1 LDKIQNGIPATD
13 PDKKERVRKFGKNDP
28 VVKAPKTLWE
38 MVLEIFDDQTIQ
50 ILCFAAIASL
60 ILGTATHGLSEGWLE
75 GVSILLAVAIITVVT
90 SGNNYMK
97 EQQFRKLSEVAARK
111 DVNVTRNGQ
120 VLNMSVY
127 DLLVGDI
134 VQIETGEIISVD
146 GIVVKANRLTLD

>member
-1 LDKIQNGIPATD
+1 
-13 PDKKERVRKFGKNDP
+13 
-28 VVKAPKTLWE
+28 
-38 MVLEIFDDQTIQ
+38 
-50 ILCFAAIASL
+50 
-60 ILGTATHGLSEGWLE
+60 
-75 GVSILLAVAIITVVT
+75 
-90 SGNNYMK
+90 MK

-127 DLLVGDI
+127 ELLVGDI

>member
-1 LDKIQNGIPATD
+1 MK
-13 PDKKERVRKFGKNDP
+13 KFGKNDP
-28 VVKAPKTLWE
+28 LVKEPKTLWE
-38 MVLEIFDDQTIQ
+38 MVMENFEDKTMQ
-50 ILCFAAIASL
+50 ILCFAALASL
-60 ILGTATHGLSEGWLE
+60 ILGVATHGLAEGWLE
-75 GVSILLAVAIITVVT
+75 GVSIILAVVIITVVT

-127 DLLVGDI
+127 ELLVGDV